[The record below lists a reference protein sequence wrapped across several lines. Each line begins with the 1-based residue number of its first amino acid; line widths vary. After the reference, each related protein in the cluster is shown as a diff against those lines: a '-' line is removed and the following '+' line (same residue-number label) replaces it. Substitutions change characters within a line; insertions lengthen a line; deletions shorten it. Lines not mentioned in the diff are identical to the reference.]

1 MIGTAWAA
9 DAPGGGGGLFSDP
22 TFWVAVAFFLFLAIA
37 GKQIVKGLT
46 KLLDDRTALIAR
58 TLGEAEKLR
67 NEAQKARDDA
77 QKSLADSA
85 RLAQEIVAQAR
96 QEAER
101 LTQHAA
107 EERETLIGRR
117 EQQARDRI
125 AQAEAQA
132 SREVRNMAVDVALAA
147 TRTLAQGAGRRRPH
161 TGDDRRGHRRTA
173 APSALIFQKIGIAR
187 KIKERATWCPRRKA
201 GAFSCPIGPSVR
213 LGNPERSEGSFG
225 LRPQD
230 DRRFAPV
237 TPPPASAD
245 RCPAD
250 CSTASS
256 AGSACGRPASR
267 RGGGAARRAARP

>member
-9 DAPGGGGGLFSDP
+9 DAHGGGGGLFSDP

-85 RLAQEIVAQAR
+85 KLAQEIVEQAR
-96 QEAER
+96 REAER

-107 EERETLIGRR
+107 EEREALIARR
-117 EQQARDRI
+117 EQQAKDRI

-132 SREVRNMAVDVALAA
+132 SKQVRDTAVDVALAA
-147 TRTLAQGAGRRRPH
+147 TRALLRDQVGQG
-161 TGDDRRGHRRTA
+161 RTA
-173 APSALIFQKIGIAR
+173 AMIDEAIAELP
-187 KIKERATWCPRRKA
+187 K
-201 GAFSCPIGPSVR
+201 R
-213 LGNPERSEGSFG
+213 LH
-225 LRPQD
+225 
-230 DRRFAPV
+230 
-237 TPPPASAD
+237 
-245 RCPAD
+245 
-250 CSTASS
+250 
-256 AGSACGRPASR
+256 
-267 RGGGAARRAARP
+267 